1 MPRSLILP
9 VDTSEESPKVLQW
22 ALRNLLQPGDAVYL
36 VSAASAPPG
45 VGVRRAPGAGAL
57 GLGVW
62 LQQWG

>member
-36 VSAASAPPG
+36 VRDGAR
-45 VGVRRAPGAGAL
+45 VRRARGRARRLKL
-57 GLGVW
+57 GLG
-62 LQQWG
+62 WG